1 LDGGDAAGGWDENGR
16 VRFGGMAW
24 SAVVIRAVREKKER
38 TRQSGL
44 LSKYRRGGF
53 S

>member
-24 SAVVIRAVREKKER
+24 SAVVIRADQTEKTLAIAFAGHHSSR
-38 TRQSGL
+38 
-44 LSKYRRGGF
+44 
-53 S
+53 